1 MILMESDEIYIETV
15 RLMAEQM
22 QLNQKIEE
30 SGSFDD
36 KDLEKQV
43 EINTRRH
50 ELDIVDREEIIHKEG
65 KKEFVQ

>member
-1 MILMESDEIYIETV
+1 MILMESDEMYIQTV
-15 RLMAEQM
+15 RLMVEQM
-22 QLNQKIEE
+22 KLNQKIEE

-43 EINTRRH
+43 EINTSRH